1 MRVKRWS
8 IGAVRACSWRRR
20 ADRGTSATPVED
32 PVAVRRP
39 EPGTTKLVAAV
50 EGSPL
55 QAAGFRALL
64 TSLSSDLDVI
74 AATTTLAEVVALVE
88 RRRPHLCI
96 MDVRGVGRELGGV
109 VRQLQERCPAV
120 AGLI

>member
-1 MRVKRWS
+1 MEH
-8 IGAVRACSWRRR
+8 
-20 ADRGTSATPVED
+20 RGGPRLLVASTGRQGDERDPVED

>member
-1 MRVKRWS
+1 MEHRGGPRLLVASTSRQGDERDPVK
-8 IGAVRACSWRRR
+8 
-20 ADRGTSATPVED
+20 D

-55 QAAGFRALL
+55 QAAGFKALL

-74 AATTTLAEVVALVE
+74 AATTTWP
-88 RRRPHLCI
+88 RWWHWWSGCWP
-96 MDVRGVGRELGGV
+96 
-109 VRQLQERCPAV
+109 RCR
-120 AGLI
+120 